1 MIGLLGS
8 LASGAAYGY
17 QQAKNAETELNQKV
31 ELAIIGAEYEDL
43 FKQRVEARK
52 AQRSDFEYARDR
64 QVKLEDA
71 AAARSREDEVYQR
84 DREDKLEDFD
94 LTSQHD
100 LNKLGV
106 KHSFDASLEGMKEA
120 GRNMKEAGRNKRAQ
134 IKADGLLNTGSR
146 SKDAIN
152 ATEKDQ
158 KRIFDLKKELSS
170 PMVFNNAEQKNLL
183 EQEIER
189 LEFGVKEREAL
200 MKYGNTPLNLNGLD

>member
-31 ELAIIGAEYEDL
+31 ELAIIGAEYEDI

-52 AQRSDFEYARDR
+52 SQRSDFEYARDR

-71 AAARSREDEVYQR
+71 AATRAREDEVYQR

-94 LTSQHD
+94 LASQHD
-100 LNKLGV
+100 LNKLAT
-106 KHSFDASLEGMKEA
+106 KHGFDASLEG
-120 GRNMKEAGRNKRAQ
+120 MKEAGRNKRAQ
-134 IKADGLLNTGSR
+134 IKADGLLNTGSK
-146 SKDAIN
+146 SMIN
-152 ATEKDQ
+152 AIEKDQ

-170 PMVFNNAEQKNLL
+170 PMALNNAEQKNLL
-183 EQEIER
+183 ENEIKR
-189 LEFGVKEREAL
+189 LEFGVKEREAV
-200 MKYGNTPLNLNGLD
+200 MKYGDAPLDLGGF